1 MKEKKNHK
9 ILCIIYYYLSKRV
22 GFFSKGV
29 KNLVTVA
36 ASGDRNWV
44 SKVEEKDFSFFENHV
59 YIRFVKTLYTID

>member
-1 MKEKKNHK
+1 M
-9 ILCIIYYYLSKRV
+9 SKRG
-22 GFFSKGV
+22 GFFSKWV

-59 YIRFVKTLYTID
+59 YIYDLLKHYIQLIKINCKPRQVLYPYK